1 MLDTASCR
9 VERVLVIP
17 AGRQMVLVVSTVTW
31 KMVVEWEIGV
41 SQSLLPLEQLESDCR
56 SHMPRA

>member
-1 MLDTASCR
+1 MLDTASCG

-17 AGRQMVLVVSTVTW
+17 AGRQMVLVVSTVIW

-41 SQSLLPLEQLESDCR
+41 SQSLLPLEQLESDC
-56 SHMPRA
+56 